1 MDISWERIAGWVTLL
16 GLGFALGIGFIAL
29 RQGSQ
34 PAPVE
39 IIPPPPTATPSPT
52 ATLSLIRVY
61 VTGAVRTA
69 AVYELE
75 PGGIIDD
82 AVRAAGGFSPDADPV
97 AINLAQP
104 VYDGMQIYVPSRIEA
119 VATPPVVSGSGGNT
133 GGDIGGVPSRLG
145 PGLFAGLV
153 DINRA
158 TAAELEALP
167 GIGPS
172 LAAQIIAY
180 REANGPFASVELLL
194 DVPGIGDA
202 KLAAIRELVTVGP

>member
-1 MDISWERIAGWVTLL
+1 
-16 GLGFALGIGFIAL
+16 
-29 RQGSQ
+29 
-34 PAPVE
+34 
-39 IIPPPPTATPSPT
+39 
-52 ATLSLIRVY
+52 
-61 VTGAVRTA
+61 VRTA
-69 AVYELE
+69 AVYQLE

-104 VYDGMQIYVPSRIEA
+104 VYDGMQIYVPSRIEVA
-119 VATPPVVSGSGGNT
+119 ATPPVVSSSVGET
-133 GGDIGGVPSRLG
+133 GGAPSRLN

-158 TAAELEALP
+158 TAAELETLP

-202 KLAAIRELVTVGP
+202 KLAAIRELVTAGP

>member
-39 IIPPPPTATPSPT
+39 IIPPPSTATPSPT

-119 VATPPVVSGSGGNT
+119 VATPPVVSGGV
-133 GGDIGGVPSRLG
+133 GDIGGAPSRLS

>member
-39 IIPPPPTATPSPT
+39 IIPPPPTATAPPT

-69 AVYELE
+69 AVYQLE

-104 VYDGMQIYVPSRIEA
+104 VYDGMQIYVPSRIEVA
-119 VATPPVVSGSGGNT
+119 ATPPVVSSSVGET
-133 GGDIGGVPSRLG
+133 GGAPSRLN

-158 TAAELEALP
+158 TAAELETLP

-202 KLAAIRELVTVGP
+202 KLAAIRELVTAGP